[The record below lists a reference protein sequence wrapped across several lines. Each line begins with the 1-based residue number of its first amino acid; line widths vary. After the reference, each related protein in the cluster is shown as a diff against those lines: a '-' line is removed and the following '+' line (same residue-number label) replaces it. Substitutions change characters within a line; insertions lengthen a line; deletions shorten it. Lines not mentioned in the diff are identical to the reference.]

1 MKKLL
6 SLLVFCFLFNF
17 GYSKDLGEKTFLVIF
32 DKSELKEN
40 KSTAAFIE
48 LSLMDLFQTRSYSGN
63 SDAAILIKIP
73 NSTMDKC
80 QLGEFTVRLNKNK
93 TLSLNE
99 IAFQIIDLN
108 ESKEIFQGLL
118 ASYEDKNQ
126 KSKKADRAVK
136 SMPAP

>member
-6 SLLVFCFLFNF
+6 SLLLFCFLCTF
-17 GYSKDLGEKTFLVIF
+17 GYSKDPGEKTFLVIF

-40 KSTAAFIE
+40 KSTTAFIE
-48 LSLMDLFQTRSYSGN
+48 LSLMDIFQTRSYSGN
-63 SDAAILIKIP
+63 SDAAILVKIP

-99 IAFQIIDLN
+99 IAYQIIDLN
-108 ESKEIFQGLL
+108 ESKEIYQELL

-126 KSKKADRAVK
+126 RTKKADRAVK
-136 SMPAP
+136 STPAP